1 MPAKLPNKKSQ
12 GSAGKSGSSFAQ
24 FKGWFREM
32 KQYFVSLGVAIT
44 AFVAFQAILADKLGV
59 PKWAAWLAFIPPVV
73 VFLCKTVPRL
83 LEWRHERVFVIT
95 AEKDATKAITSAS
108 AASYFLIGPYGEER
122 RGKYMRADGMHVT
135 VLDWLQKTDERTL
148 ILTGLSGTG
157 KSSLL
162 NAFVIPALRESKP
175 PCTVL
180 LVRSF
185 DNPLDN
191 LRSQFLNPG
200 VIWDKPPTEKSEL
213 SLIEL
218 IQRAVTRLRKRDAN
232 ARLFAV
238 FDQFEE
244 LIVLQAG
251 GSPVVAEM
259 KALLGELQR
268 AKLEGFVLLLSV
280 RLDYCSFLEPLG
292 VPALNL
298 RKNWQDVP
306 AFTFSDSARF
316 ITAPESGLQIA
327 QERLQRVLTDAAAVD
342 QTQGLIRPIVLNMLG
357 SVLRRIADS
366 PIAELPTR
374 SLLVS
379 DLRAFVNHKERRT
392 VVRTILPQ
400 MLTDTDTRHPR
411 RIGELSEATGL
422 ESQVILGCLLNLELS
437 GYVRQISRPPEI
449 ANRIWEVSHDFVARL
464 LGQILKTPFQTFWE
478 RVGRVLY
485 PLSLSLWAIAAISSF
500 MAVPWFEDINAERI
514 LRDQYKFHLEEKHG
528 DYTAFQTNPNFRDL
542 VGALPYLQKLNRVTS
557 LLLYNC
563 SGLTDING
571 ISELQN
577 LKELNLS
584 RCHQLTNVDALREL
598 THLQTLDLS
607 LCRNLANVHG
617 LVRLKNLRKLNLAN
631 CPALTDVED
640 LRALKDLRELDI
652 SNCGINFVSIR
663 QLKADLP
670 HTTIVPTLED

>member
-1 MPAKLPNKKSQ
+1 
-12 GSAGKSGSSFAQ
+12 
-24 FKGWFREM
+24 
-32 KQYFVSLGVAIT
+32 
-44 AFVAFQAILADKLGV
+44 
-59 PKWAAWLAFIPPVV
+59 
-73 VFLCKTVPRL
+73 
-83 LEWRHERVFVIT
+83 
-95 AEKDATKAITSAS
+95 
-108 AASYFLIGPYGEER
+108 
-122 RGKYMRADGMHVT
+122 MHVT

-162 NAFVIPALRESKP
+162 NAFVIPALRESMP

-185 DNPLDN
+185 DNPLND
-191 LRSQFLNPG
+191 LRSQLLNPG

-244 LIVLQAG
+244 LIVLQTG

-268 AKLEGFVLLLSV
+268 ARLEGFVLLLSV

-292 VPALNL
+292 VPPLNL
-298 RKNWQDVP
+298 GKNWQDVP

-342 QTQGLIRPIVLNMLG
+342 QTRGLIRPIVLNMLG
-357 SVLRRIADS
+357 SVLGRIADS
-366 PIAELPTR
+366 PVAELPTR

-400 MLTDTDTRHPR
+400 MLTETDTKRPR

-422 ESQVILGCLLNLELS
+422 ESQVILGCLLDLELS
-437 GYVRQISRPPEI
+437 GYVRQISRPAEI
-449 ANRIWEVSHDFVARL
+449 ADRIWEVSHDFVARL

-485 PLSLSLWAIAAISSF
+485 PLSLSLWTIAAISLF
-500 MAVPWFEDINAERI
+500 TAVPRFVLINAERI
-514 LRDQYKFHLEEKHG
+514 LRDKYTFCLEEHHG
-528 DYTAFQTNPNFRDL
+528 DYTAFQKDPDFRDL

-557 LLLYNC
+557 LR
-563 SGLTDING
+563 
-571 ISELQN
+571 
-577 LKELNLS
+577 LS
-584 RCHQLTNVDALREL
+584 DCGKLTNVDALKEL
-598 THLQTLDLS
+598 KALQTLNLS
-607 LCRNLANVHG
+607 GCKQLTKEAVEE
-617 LVRLKNLRKLNLAN
+617 LR
-631 CPALTDVED
+631 
-640 LRALKDLRELDI
+640 RALPEANI
-652 SNCGINFVSIR
+652 SF
-663 QLKADLP
+663 
-670 HTTIVPTLED
+670 